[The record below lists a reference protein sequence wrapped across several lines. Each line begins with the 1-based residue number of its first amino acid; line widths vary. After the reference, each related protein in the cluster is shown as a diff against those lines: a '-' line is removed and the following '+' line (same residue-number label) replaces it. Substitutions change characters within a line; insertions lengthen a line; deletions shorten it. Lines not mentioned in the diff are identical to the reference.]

1 MWYGDSDGE
10 RAKDEEAS
18 EQPFQRFFPFF
29 LLHTLTQ
36 YGPNDL
42 DGYKNHQSVRNEH
55 RHGKHETNQLERVK
69 KRSGLGYI
77 LPLPRT
83 ATRLQLHNSRF
94 MNFN

>member
-1 MWYGDSDGE
+1 MIINFNIIIFAADAKKLTQMWYGDSDGK

-42 DGYKNHQSVRNEH
+42 DGNKYHQSVRNEH
-55 RHGKHETNQLERVK
+55 RHGKHETNQLDRVEK
-69 KRSGLGYI
+69 TFRI
-77 LPLPRT
+77 R
-83 ATRLQLHNSRF
+83 
-94 MNFN
+94 